1 MQIKCK
7 DCKHRGVGNNDFPAD
22 IQWPDNSKC
31 PFQISDPYYSWIP
44 DDDWYCANAEIK
56 DGYAQPDDPDPD
68 PCSECQEFSC
78 YYCEYKQVKKR

>member
-7 DCKHRGVGNNDFPAD
+7 DCKHRGVGSSDFPAD
-22 IQWPDNSKC
+22 IQWPDSKC
-31 PFQISDPYYSWIP
+31 PCQVSDAYYSWIP
-44 DDDWYCANAEIK
+44 DDDWYCANAEPNDWLI
-56 DGYAQPDDPDPD
+56 PSDDPDHD